1 MQVRLK
7 HGNIRNAVFVKKSC
21 IEFKNFIEKAVDH
34 RDAGNYKEA
43 TYAAK
48 NFEKTMK
55 TGQNGVQGWRQHMQ
69 AVKQMQQRRKNKNII
84 TSIVKTVMFCASSYI
99 PLRVHSDE
107 KENFIKLLQ
116 FRIDAGDEDFKKH
129 FL

>member
-48 NFEKTMK
+48 NFEKNMK
-55 TGQNGVQGWRQHMQ
+55 TGQNVCARLE
-69 AVKQMQQRRKNKNII
+69 AAY
-84 TSIVKTVMFCASSYI
+84 ASSKA
-99 PLRVHSDE
+99 DAAKE
-107 KENFIKLLQ
+107 KKQ
-116 FRIDAGDEDFKKH
+116 KH
-129 FL
+129 NYFYC